1 MKKYLILYFS
11 PTSAEERIG
20 QADADKMKASM
31 AEWMEWKDRHGD
43 ALVDFGSPVK
53 PSKKL
58 DKGKVEDD
66 QGWTTGYSLIQAEDL
81 DQAVEIMQD
90 HPNFKDPDGPGIEI
104 LEYVSM
110 PGMDE

>member
-1 MKKYLILYFS
+1 MKKFLILYFS

-20 QADADKMKASM
+20 QAGMDKMKASM

-58 DKGKVEDD
+58 DKGAVEED

-81 DQAVEIMQD
+81 DQAVEIMKD
-90 HPNFKDPDGPGIEI
+90 HPNFKNPEGPGIEI

-110 PGMDE
+110 PGMPE